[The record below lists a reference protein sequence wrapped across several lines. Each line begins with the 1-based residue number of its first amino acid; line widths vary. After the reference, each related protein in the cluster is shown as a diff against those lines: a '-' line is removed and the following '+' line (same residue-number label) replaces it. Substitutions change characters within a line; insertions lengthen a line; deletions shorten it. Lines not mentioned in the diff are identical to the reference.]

1 MNCRFC
7 NSDKLHVFIDLGMSP
22 PSNSFVD
29 FENLQNSE
37 LLFPLKINICEDC
50 LLVQAEEYK
59 KNNEIFD
66 DNYLYFS
73 SYSESWLKHSENYVE
88 MITQKLSLSKDS
100 FVIEIAS
107 NDGYLLQYFKQ
118 KNIPC
123 LGVEPTKNTAKIAQD
138 KGIET
143 ITDFFGVEIA
153 KKLSTENR
161 KADLILGN
169 NVLAHTPYINDF
181 VEGIKI
187 ALKPEGICTFEFP
200 HILNLINKNQFDTIY
215 HEHFSYFSLYTVTE
229 IFKDHG
235 LEIFDVEELN
245 THGGSL
251 RVFGKHSSNE
261 TNKTETFQK
270 VWNDEKNMNLHKLS
284 GYLNFEEKALKV
296 KKDFIEFLEEK
307 SKQGRKIAAYGAAAK
322 GNTLLNFSEVNNEII
337 KFVVDKSPYKQ
348 GKYLPG
354 SKIPVVDE
362 KMLEIEKPDYIII
375 FPWNLEEEITKQ
387 LSYVRTWNA
396 KFVVAIPKLKII

>member
-1 MNCRFC
+1 
-7 NSDKLHVFIDLGMSP
+7 MSP